1 MIKFLSKQFCPKWR
15 NLPDLNEYQQKW
27 WFYTFQENNNPKIS
41 YMFPGTL
48 MEANR
53 FMVSLLPE
61 AITLPI
67 GNFYAVGPQNI
78 WE

>member
-1 MIKFLSKQFCPKWR
+1 MMILHFSGKQ
-15 NLPDLNEYQQKW
+15 QSQKLCV
-27 WFYTFQENNNPKIS
+27 
-41 YMFPGTL
+41 FPGTL
-48 MEANR
+48 PEAYR

-78 WE
+78 WG